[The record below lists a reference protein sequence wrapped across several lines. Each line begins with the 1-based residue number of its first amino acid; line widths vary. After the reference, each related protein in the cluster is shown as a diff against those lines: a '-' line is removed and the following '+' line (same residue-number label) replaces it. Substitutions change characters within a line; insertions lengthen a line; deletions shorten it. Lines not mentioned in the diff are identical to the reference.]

1 MLNLLMKPVN
11 AFIAVTQPPVY
22 QPASYNHS
30 VRFFPGKKPE
40 YLLILNE
47 SNSSACKSNASEEP
61 GLLLE
66 KLVSKS
72 FKELVLLCFM
82 LFNSLGASYN
92 VQGQENLNN
101 L

>member
-47 SNSSACKSNASEEP
+47 SNSSTCKLNASDEP

-66 KLVSKS
+66 KLEISKS
-72 FKELVLLCFM
+72 SFYFVSCYLTV
-82 LFNSLGASYN
+82 
-92 VQGQENLNN
+92 
-101 L
+101 

>member
-11 AFIAVTQPPVY
+11 AFTAVTQPPVD
-22 QPASYNHS
+22 QPASYSHS
-30 VRFFPGKKPE
+30 VRSFPGKKPE

-66 KLVSKS
+66 KLEVSKS
-72 FKELVLLCFM
+72 SFYFVSCYLTV
-82 LFNSLGASYN
+82 
-92 VQGQENLNN
+92 
-101 L
+101 